1 MPGVTRPADPL
12 APLLLAIASGD
23 PDPFPAF
30 YDATSARVYGVVL
43 RVLQSPDH
51 AAEVTQDV
59 YLDVWRLAAQFDP
72 ARGRAISWLMT
83 MAHRRAVE
91 AVRSIAASRARDDR
105 IGLRDQTV
113 AVDEVWEAVTS
124 RSDRA
129 YAQDRI
135 QTALL
140 DLTDTKR
147 EVLMMAYFG
156 GLTQSEIAARLTVPL
171 GTVKTRLRDGLT
183 ALRTAIA

>member
-1 MPGVTRPADPL
+1 MDHVRPVPDGAPEGVP
-12 APLLLAIASGD
+12 SGGD
-23 PDPFPAF
+23 PGRLSDLLRQAALGDEAAFAAF

-105 IGLRDQTV
+105 IGLRDQIG

-124 RSDRA
+124 ATS
-129 YAQDRI
+129 
-135 QTALL
+135 
-140 DLTDTKR
+140 
-147 EVLMMAYFG
+147 
-156 GLTQSEIAARLTVPL
+156 SS
-171 GTVKTRLRDGLT
+171 
-183 ALRTAIA
+183 